1 MLKEKESRGKA
12 GLDRKTRGGRAAGE
26 TALNL
31 SC

>member
-1 MLKEKESRGKA
+1 MLKEKESCGKT
-12 GLDRKTRGGRAAGE
+12 GLDRKTWDGGAAGE